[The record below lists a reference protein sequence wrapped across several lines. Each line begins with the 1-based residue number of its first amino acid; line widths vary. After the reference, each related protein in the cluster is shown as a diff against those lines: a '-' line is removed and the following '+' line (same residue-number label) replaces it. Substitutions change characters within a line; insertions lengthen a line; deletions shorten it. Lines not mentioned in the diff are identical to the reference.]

1 MILSLAMVR
10 GPKRSRS
17 QLRTF
22 IGTLL
27 GTEPSSWRRSRDSA
41 SSGRRSCETK
51 IETCLARAPGLGRL
65 SGEESH
71 HAHAHDRARHE
82 SQPLRYDPFEV
93 GDMADPYPLY
103 ERLREEA
110 PLYHHAAGDFWVL
123 SRFDDVFR
131 ATRDFT
137 SFSSARGLTFIR
149 DEMKLLGLAPTFI
162 MMDPPQHTALRRL
175 ISKGFTPDR
184 VSAMEPRIRE
194 FVRGRVEQ
202 LAQRCAAG
210 ETPNV
215 VDEYTSPLPTFVL
228 AELLGVP
235 PEDRPRFDPW
245 SRAITSAS
253 MEPEPMGAA
262 VHAVAQLFGYFV
274 QLLERRRVDPGDDML
289 SALRAA
295 EIDGQKLSN
304 WDLLGFC
311 FVFIAGGND
320 TTNHMLANALVRLQE
335 HPEQRAWLVAN
346 PDRIGPAVDEF
357 LRFDAPV
364 QGLSRTLTGE
374 LELHGQ
380 RLPEGRQG
388 APAVRQRQPRP
399 TPVRRARGRAG
410 RHARRAAPH
419 ELHPGAALL
428 HRRPPGSHDGA
439 HRPRGAAAALPEY
452 RLDLAGAVRTR
463 SAFVRGYDVL
473 PFHASLSRAAGDRAH
488 PPRAP
493 RLAFRVLEGRT

>member
-1 MILSLAMVR
+1 MSMPTTALSTTT
-10 GPKRSRS
+10 P
-17 QLRTF
+17 
-22 IGTLL
+22 
-27 GTEPSSWRRSRDSA
+27 
-41 SSGRRSCETK
+41 
-51 IETCLARAPGLGRL
+51 
-65 SGEESH
+65 
-71 HAHAHDRARHE
+71 
-82 SQPLRYDPFEV
+82 PLHYDPFEV
-93 GDMADPYPLY
+93 GELADPYPLY

-110 PLYHHAAGDFWVL
+110 PLYHHAKGDFWVL

-162 MMDPPQHTALRRL
+162 MMDPPQHTALRKL

-194 FVRGRVEQ
+194 FVRGRVTQ
-202 LAQRCAAG
+202 LAARCAAG
-210 ETPNV
+210 EVPNV

-235 PEDRPRFDPW
+235 AEDRPRFDPW

-253 MEPEPMGAA
+253 MEPDDMGAA
-262 VHAVAQLFGYFV
+262 VNAVAQLFGYFI

-295 EIDGQKLSN
+295 EVDGQKLSN

-335 HPEQRAWLVAN
+335 HPEQRAWLLAN
-346 PDRIGPAVDEF
+346 PDRIGAAVEEF

-364 QGLSRTLTGE
+364 QGLSRTLTGA
-374 LELHGQ
+374 LELYGQ
-380 RLPEGRQG
+380 RLPEGAKVHLLYASANRDPRQYG
-388 APAVRQRQPRP
+388 D
-399 TPVRRARGRAG
+399 RAG
-410 RHARRAAPH
+410 ELDVTRDVQRHMSFTQGPH
-419 ELHPGAALL
+419 FCI
-428 HRRPPGSHDGA
+428 GA
-439 HRPRGAAAALPEY
+439 HLARMMGRIGLEELLLRFPDY
-452 RLDLAGAVRTR
+452 QLDLTGAVRTR

-473 PFHASLSRAAGDRAH
+473 PFRPA
-488 PPRAP
+488 
-493 RLAFRVLEGRT
+493 

>member
-1 MILSLAMVR
+1 MTMPTTAQST
-10 GPKRSRS
+10 P
-17 QLRTF
+17 
-22 IGTLL
+22 TL
-27 GTEPSSWRRSRDSA
+27 
-41 SSGRRSCETK
+41 
-51 IETCLARAPGLGRL
+51 
-65 SGEESH
+65 
-71 HAHAHDRARHE
+71 
-82 SQPLRYDPFEV
+82 PLHYDPFEV
-93 GDMADPYPLY
+93 GELPDPYPLY

-110 PLYHHAAGDFWVL
+110 PLYHHAKGDFWVL

-162 MMDPPQHTALRRL
+162 MMDPPQHTALRKL

-194 FVRGRVEQ
+194 FVRGRVTQ
-202 LAQRCAAG
+202 LAARCAAG

-235 PEDRPRFDPW
+235 AEDRPRFDPW

-253 MEPEPMGAA
+253 MEPDDMGAA
-262 VHAVAQLFGYFV
+262 VNAVAQLFGYFI

-295 EIDGQKLSN
+295 EVDGQKLSN

-335 HPEQRAWLVAN
+335 HPEQRAWLLAN
-346 PDRIGPAVDEF
+346 PDRIGAAVEEF

-364 QGLSRTLTGE
+364 QGLSRTLTGA

-380 RLPEGRQG
+380 RLPEGAKVHLLYASANRDPRQYG
-388 APAVRQRQPRP
+388 D
-399 TPVRRARGRAG
+399 RAG
-410 RHARRAAPH
+410 QLDVTRDVQRHMSFTQGPH
-419 ELHPGAALL
+419 FCI
-428 HRRPPGSHDGA
+428 GA
-439 HRPRGAAAALPEY
+439 HLARMMGRIGLEELLLRFPDY
-452 RLDLAGAVRTR
+452 QLDLAGAVRTR

-473 PFHASLSRAAGDRAH
+473 PFRPA
-488 PPRAP
+488 
-493 RLAFRVLEGRT
+493 

>member
-1 MILSLAMVR
+1 MSTSTALPM
-10 GPKRSRS
+10 
-17 QLRTF
+17 
-22 IGTLL
+22 
-27 GTEPSSWRRSRDSA
+27 
-41 SSGRRSCETK
+41 ET
-51 IETCLARAPGLGRL
+51 P
-65 SGEESH
+65 
-71 HAHAHDRARHE
+71 
-82 SQPLRYDPFEV
+82 PLRYDPFEV
-93 GDMADPYPLY
+93 GAMADPYPLY

-137 SFSSARGLTFIR
+137 SYSSARGLTFIR

-184 VSAMEPRIRE
+184 VSGMEPLIRA
-194 FVRGRVEQ
+194 FVRGRVDQ

-210 ETPNV
+210 DTPNV

-235 PEDRPRFDPW
+235 PEDRARFDPW

-274 QLLERRRVDPGDDML
+274 QLLERRRVEPGDDML

-335 HPEQRAWLVAN
+335 HPEQRALLVAH
-346 PDRIGPAVDEF
+346 PERIGPAVEEF

-364 QGLSRTLTGE
+364 QGLSRTLTGD

-380 RLPEGRQG
+380 RLREGQKVHLLYASANRDPRQYG
-388 APAVRQRQPRP
+388 D
-399 TPVRRARGRAG
+399 RAG
-410 RHARRAAPH
+410 ELDVTRDVQRHMSFTQGPH
-419 ELHPGAALL
+419 FCI
-428 HRRPPGSHDGA
+428 GA
-439 HRPRGAAAALPEY
+439 HLARMMGRIGLEELLLRFPDY
-452 RLDLAGAVRTR
+452 RLDLGGAVRTR
-463 SAFVRGYDVL
+463 SAFVRGFDVL
-473 PFHASLSRAAGDRAH
+473 PFHPA
-488 PPRAP
+488 
-493 RLAFRVLEGRT
+493 